1 MGDVMIRSRTI
12 LAYSLSATLLL
23 STSGIASALCASDN
37 PAGTWHFFAMQGAT
51 PDIKAT
57 TVTVKNSTNA
67 NQQIKVF
74 QNIAAP
80 FTNTTAR
87 AIKCVLTIQA
97 SGNILSSPC
106 TSYGV
111 NGGVDSVNVTGNLTL
126 SSCNLSGTINIPSD
140 TAVTIQGGHI
150 NGVNGAGIATQG
162 AKKVLSF
169 TLIRN

>member
-1 MGDVMIRSRTI
+1 
-12 LAYSLSATLLL
+12 
-23 STSGIASALCASDN
+23 
-37 PAGTWHFFAMQGAT
+37 MQGAT

-57 TVTVKNSTNA
+57 TATVRNSADTGST
-67 NQQIKVF
+67 QLKVF
-74 QNIAAP
+74 QNIATP

-87 AIKCVLTIQA
+87 AIKCVLSIQA